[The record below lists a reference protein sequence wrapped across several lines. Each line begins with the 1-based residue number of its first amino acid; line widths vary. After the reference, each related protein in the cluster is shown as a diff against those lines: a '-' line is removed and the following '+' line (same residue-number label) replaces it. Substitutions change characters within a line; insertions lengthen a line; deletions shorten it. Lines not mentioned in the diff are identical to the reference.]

1 MTRIN
6 DVVKGSRVT
15 TAFLT
20 DNWHPGPAVSGPSE
34 GDTEVRDSQY
44 LHQLGPVSCHPSRVN
59 ISQLAINISSL
70 TVVESIAIWKRMVF
84 TSFTDIVH
92 NNFMICNKFQEQGQK
107 CHKLPITIFRVHTY
121 VKYLLCYKIL
131 FSTLI
136 VIVIFPCRITKI
148 YTKNCVWVQSGQ
160 ELKELCNVHWTKRFH
175 THTWRVMT
183 CGEILSAIF
192 CNNLPSEVGVLR

>member
-20 DNWHPGPAVSGPSE
+20 DNWHSGPAVSGPSG
-34 GDTEVRDSQY
+34 GDTKVRDLQY
-44 LHQLGPVSCHPSRVN
+44 LHQPGPVSCHPSRVN

-121 VKYLLCYKIL
+121 VNYLLCYKIL
-131 FSTLI
+131 LSTLI

-148 YTKNCVWVQSGQ
+148 YIKNCVWV
-160 ELKELCNVHWTKRFH
+160 
-175 THTWRVMT
+175 
-183 CGEILSAIF
+183 
-192 CNNLPSEVGVLR
+192 